1 MGFEEWTVFALFV
14 TRSYDDQPDESIKMC
29 QVLLEETDI
38 DAAVRV
44 GDIYGFM
51 IEHYNHK
58 ANYNMV
64 NSIYAPIYL
73 VNR

>member
-1 MGFEEWTVFALFV
+1 
-14 TRSYDDQPDESIKMC
+14 MC